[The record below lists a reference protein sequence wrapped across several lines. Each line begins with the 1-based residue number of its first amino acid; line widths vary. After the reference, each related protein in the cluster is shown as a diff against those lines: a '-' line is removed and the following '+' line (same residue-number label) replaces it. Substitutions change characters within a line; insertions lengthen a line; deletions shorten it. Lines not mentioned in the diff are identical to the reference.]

1 MTSTLFTLGGGA
13 GIGSYVV
20 VFENGVIRPDTDFV
34 KVRGAYDAGDSILF
48 SIIDEGAS
56 EALIPAAGWVGDEN
70 ELHLI
75 ARDFDDNKT
84 YQVVAEAGA
93 HEPVE
98 AEVEEGIELGDE
110 TVPTMEDLA
119 AKADLVDG
127 KVPASQLP
135 SYVDDVVE
143 YASMSEFPEEG
154 EADKIY
160 VDLST
165 GYTYRWGGTEY
176 VQIGGQDLSDYY
188 TKSET
193 NDLLAAK
200 TSAEEVQAMIDAA
213 IDDALEATY

>member
-1 MTSTLFTLGGGA
+1 
-13 GIGSYVV
+13 
-20 VFENGVIRPDTDFV
+20 
-34 KVRGAYDAGDSILF
+34 
-48 SIIDEGAS
+48 
-56 EALIPAAGWVGDEN
+56 
-70 ELHLI
+70 
-75 ARDFDDNKT
+75 
-84 YQVVAEAGA
+84 
-93 HEPVE
+93 
-98 AEVEEGIELGDE
+98 
-110 TVPTMEDLA
+110 MEDLA